1 MIKYN
6 FLLYLISPL
15 LIIKLIFNAI
25 YRKNGLGFISSRL
38 GLFNYK
44 IDSDSIWIHASSIGE
59 TKLAIKIY
67 EKLQLK
73 YDNCQFIMTTT
84 TSSSAKL
91 INNLKGNVKHLY
103 LPIDFYLSTLR
114 FIKSINPK
122 ICIMLETEIWPNLVN
137 ICKKNNIPTVI
148 INARL
153 SKRTLNTNKIVKNI
167 YKTCLPLL
175 TKILCKSDREKKNY
189 INLGAHPSNTKT
201 IGNLKFCETGN
212 NNITNNLIERKYVL
226 AASTH
231 PDEERQI
238 ITEWLKVH
246 EKKILLVVVPRHP
259 ERLGDIL
266 ADLPLSMIKIAIRS
280 KNEPIKKDTQI
291 YIADTY
297 GELNSLMQHCEF
309 VFMGGS
315 LVDHG
320 GQNFLEAASH
330 GKTIIVG
337 SYMYNFIDE
346 TEEFLKTNSMIMV
359 KNSETLKHVFGRLIK
374 SKQRRE
380 LFGSNAKKLL
390 ESRKN
395 IINDYCKAIQELIIE
410 S

>member
-15 LIIKLIFNAI
+15 LIIKLILNSI
-25 YRKNGLGFISSRL
+25 YRKSGLNFISSRL
-38 GLFNYK
+38 GLFSYK
-44 IDSDSIWIHASSIGE
+44 IDNDSIWIHASSIGE
-59 TKLAIKIY
+59 TKLAIKVY
-67 EKLQLK
+67 EKLRLK
-73 YDNCQFIMTTT
+73 YNNSLFIITTT
-84 TSSSAKL
+84 TSSSATL
-91 INNLKGNVKHLY
+91 IKTLKGNVKHLY
-103 LPIDFYLSTLR
+103 LPMDFYLSMLR

-122 ICIMLETEIWPNLVN
+122 ICIILETEIWPNLIN

-153 SKRTLNTNKIVKNI
+153 SKKTLNTNKIIKNI
-167 YKTCLPLL
+167 YKKSLPLI
-175 TKILCKSDREKKNY
+175 TKILCKSDREKNNY
-189 INLGAHPSNTKT
+189 INLGSNVSNTKT
-201 IGNLKFCETGN
+201 IGNLKFCGTEN
-212 NNITNNLIERKYVL
+212 NDIKNNLIERKYVL

-231 PDEERQI
+231 PNEEREI
-238 ITEWLKVH
+238 ITEWLRVR
-246 EKKILLVVVPRHP
+246 EKKLLLVVVPRHP

-266 ADLPLSMIKIAIRS
+266 SDLPLAMIKIAIRS

-297 GELNSLMQHCEF
+297 GELNSFIQHCEF

-320 GQNFLEAASH
+320 GQNFLEAASY

-346 TEEFLKTNSMIMV
+346 TEEFLKANGMIMI
-359 KNSETLKHVFGRLIK
+359 KNSKTLKHVFERLIK

-380 LFGSNAKKLL
+380 LFGNNAKKIM
-390 ESRKN
+390 ESKKD
-395 IINDYCKAIQELIIE
+395 IINDYCKSIQRLIVE
-410 S
+410 